1 MTSRVFNLSFPINTI
16 LSCCLFFFF
25 IIGLWFLI
33 PVIIVQMFIPIAE
46 LVMAGGTQT
55 NEANAEIQ
63 TQITIV

>member
-1 MTSRVFNLSFPINTI
+1 M
-16 LSCCLFFFF
+16 
-25 IIGLWFLI
+25 I

-63 TQITIV
+63 TQTTIV